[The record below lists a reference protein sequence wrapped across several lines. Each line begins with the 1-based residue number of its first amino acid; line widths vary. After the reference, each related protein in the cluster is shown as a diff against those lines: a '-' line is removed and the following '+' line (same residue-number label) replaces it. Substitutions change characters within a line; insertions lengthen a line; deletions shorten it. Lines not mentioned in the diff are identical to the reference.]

1 MTHNHDPRLN
11 MLRKRA
17 ERCVC
22 KYCGEALEIRKI
34 IFVDMPQ
41 AKTEIFC
48 PNCNKIEFGVEK
60 EIYQSAK
67 YFVEEFE
74 FNHYP
79 QLDLTEYSQKMN
91 IAKVCDIM
99 SWNAMH
105 LGILTNDGF
114 NINVHFNEAAI
125 GSSLLLDDE
134 LLSAHFNSP
143 VSEVVDN
150 DATTD

>member
-1 MTHNHDPRLN
+1 MLQNTDQRLN

-22 KYCGEALEIRKI
+22 KYCGESLEIRKI

-48 PNCNKIEFGVEK
+48 PSCNKIEFGVEK

-79 QLDLTEYSQKMN
+79 QLDLTESSKKMN
-91 IAKVCDIM
+91 IAKVCEIM

-114 NINVHFNEAAI
+114 NISVHFNEAAI
-125 GSSLLLDDE
+125 GSSLLLNDE
-134 LLSAHFNSP
+134 LLSAHFHKSL
-143 VSEVVDN
+143 SEVADN
-150 DATTD
+150 ETTTD